1 MNPEHCTELEF
12 DVQGLCGEFN
22 FLVLLGDMV
31 DGVLEEPL
39 GVGEVDKGE
48 GEGRNERLKSDVAF
62 IGVVDDRGLTF
73 SFPRPGGGESEESE
87 IWVTSMTESCRAPSG
102 VEKG

>member
-22 FLVLLGDMV
+22 FLVLLGEMA
-31 DGVLEEPL
+31 DGVLEEL
-39 GVGEVDKGE
+39 LRVGEVDKGE
-48 GEGRNERLKSDVAF
+48 GEVRNERLKSDVAF
-62 IGVVDDRGLTF
+62 IGVVNDRGVTF
-73 SFPRPGGGESEESE
+73 SFARPDGGESEESE
-87 IWVTSMTESCRAPSG
+87 IWVKSMTESCRASSG